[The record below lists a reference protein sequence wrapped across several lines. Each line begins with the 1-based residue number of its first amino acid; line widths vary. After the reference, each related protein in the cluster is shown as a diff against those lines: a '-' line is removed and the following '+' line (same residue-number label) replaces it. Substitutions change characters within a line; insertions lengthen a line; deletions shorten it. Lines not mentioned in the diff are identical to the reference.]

1 MNQAPICRPLPP
13 TGILLNRSA
22 VLSLLGTLV
31 LLALPCRV
39 EAHAIESSLEK
50 LASLR
55 QGLMLESHYSNGAPT
70 AGAAVRRGPPG
81 GGAPVVVGQMDARG
95 RLDFTLPKGADGSWE
110 LQVDAGPGH
119 RDYLQVPIQHGQ
131 AQLDQVSE
139 AAPLERLHWSSPL
152 LQSLLLIGGLGSLG
166 GLLAGKASVHRR
178 R

>member
-1 MNQAPICRPLPP
+1 MNQAPIRRPHSPI
-13 TGILLNRSA
+13 GILLTRSA
-22 VLSLLGTLV
+22 ILSLLGV
-31 LLALPCRV
+31 SALLALPCRV

-50 LASLR
+50 LESLR
-55 QGLMLESHYSNGAPT
+55 QGLMLQSHFSSGEPT
-70 AGAAVRRGPPG
+70 AGAAVRLVPPD
-81 GGAPVVVGQMDARG
+81 GGAVVELGQMDPQG

-131 AQLDQVSE
+131 ARLDQVSE
-139 AAPLERLHWSSPL
+139 AAPRERLPWSSPL

-166 GLLAGKASVHRR
+166 GLLAGMASGHRR